1 MSKYSTNFG
10 DSDLDRGQIRFLNK
24 TVTVRVYDVILNS
37 KHPEYE
43 KMGKELSIG
52 VIRYAPLDRKVDKN
66 QINKL
71 PFAFPSNNSTNL
83 LPLVNEIVILDILP
97 SEKAGDVDRNAT
109 KLYYSSIVSIW
120 NNNNNNQL
128 VNEPEEKVD
137 TGKFIENNEVKPLS
151 PFPGDLILQGR
162 YGHSIRMG
170 GTVSD
175 FNILSNESNNG
186 KPFTI
191 ISNGATDT
199 NQEISHIVENINE
212 DSTSIYLLSNH
223 LVPLTQAREKTK
235 AWKKAPTKADEY
247 EGSQVVVN
255 GGRLYFNSKEEST
268 LFSSKEAFG
277 VTSKTINLDAEDYIA
292 LDAKKI
298 YLGEKALRE
307 EFEPVILGESM
318 EGFLNTLL
326 DNLQK
331 LAVDLQNNVTKS
343 GDNIP
348 LFITRGKLLE
358 ASIKTLKGQINP
370 GGKSD
375 LKSEKVYTE

>member
-10 DSDLDRGQIRFLNK
+10 DSDLDRGQVRFLNK

-37 KHPEYE
+37 KHPEYD

-71 PFAFPSNNSTNL
+71 PFAFPSNNSIKL

-97 SEKAGDVDRNAT
+97 SEKAGDLDRNAT

-120 NNNNNNQL
+120 NNNHINQL
-128 VNEPEEKVD
+128 VNEPEEKID
-137 TGKFIENNEVKPLS
+137 AGRFIESNEVKPLS

-175 FNILSNESNNG
+175 FNTLSNESNNG

-191 ISNGATDT
+191 ISNGSTDT
-199 NQEISHIVENINE
+199 NQEISHIVEKVNE
-212 DSTSIYLLSNH
+212 DSNSIYLLSDH
-223 LVPLTQAREKTK
+223 TVPLEQARDKTK
-235 AWKKAPTKADEY
+235 AWKKAPTKADSY
-247 EGSQVVVN
+247 QGSQVIIN

-292 LDAKKI
+292 LDAEKI
-298 YLGEKALRE
+298 YLGEKALIGE
-307 EFEPVILGESM
+307 KQPVIKGESM
-318 EGFLNTLL
+318 EYFLEKLL
-326 DNLQK
+326 SDLSYLVDELIIAGTKGINLQNLVLSGK
-331 LAVDLQNNVTKS
+331 VIKESLNVLQ
-343 GDNIP
+343 
-348 LFITRGKLLE
+348 
-358 ASIKTLKGQINP
+358 GQINP
-370 GGKSD
+370 GGKSQ
-375 LKSEKVYTE
+375 LKSRKVYTE